1 VNDHMLESLL
11 EAAGRSV
18 ADTPAPSSELADRVR
33 RRHARRQ
40 HRRKQRRR
48 LSAGVAAAMVLLGGT
63 LAIAFRP
70 TPPGP
75 QPDAPIAER
84 PEPPPTPRR
93 VSDSDLEKMQAEL
106 AALEAEVERRRRH
119 VRQMLDRRQRHDQLL
134 ALLNKRPPSD
144 PLETARITLEKT
156 AFRLVYRAEH
166 RSALAGADAAREQY
180 RQVVE
185 LFPNTA
191 AAAIARE
198 QLRRPAVEK
207 GDL

>member
-1 VNDHMLESLL
+1 MNDHTLESLL

-18 ADTPAPSSELADRVR
+18 AEAPAPPSELAARVR
-33 RRHARRQ
+33 RRHARRR
-40 HRRKQRRR
+40 HRRRV
-48 LSAGVAAAMVLLGGT
+48 SAGVAAAMVLLGGT
-63 LAIAFRP
+63 LAITFRP
-70 TPPGP
+70 TPPKL
-75 QPDAPIAER
+75 QPVAPIAER
-84 PEPPPTPRR
+84 PESPPTPQRL
-93 VSDSDLEKMQAEL
+93 SDADIEQLQAEL

-119 VRQMLDRRQRHDQLL
+119 IRQMLDRQQRHDQLI
-134 ALLNKRPPSD
+134 ALLNERPPSD

-166 RSALAGADAAREQY
+166 RSALSGADAAREQY

-198 QLRRPAVEK
+198 QLRRPAIEK